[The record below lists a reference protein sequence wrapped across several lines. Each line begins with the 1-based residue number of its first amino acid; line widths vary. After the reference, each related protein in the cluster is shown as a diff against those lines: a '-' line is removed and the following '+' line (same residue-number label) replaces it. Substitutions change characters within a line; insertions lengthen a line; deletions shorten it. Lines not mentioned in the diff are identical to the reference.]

1 LRVNA
6 FSPGELMKSATTRT
20 TKTSKMAPSSGAAKA
35 TDWRKRF
42 AAKKEPKV
50 VVLETDFAGVKAGNK
65 LYIAT
70 PGIIA
75 NYVAS
80 IPYGETR
87 TIERLRNELA
97 RKHKAHATCPVSTAI
112 FLRVVAEAA
121 WDDLTEGALPQN
133 VVPFWRV
140 IDANSPIAKRL
151 RCDSA
156 WLTHMRA
163 AEAVA

>member
-1 LRVNA
+1 MKNA
-6 FSPGELMKSATTRT
+6 TSRT
-20 TKTSKMAPSSGAAKA
+20 TKTGKVVPASGTAKP

-50 VVLETDFAGVKAGNK
+50 VVSETDFPGVKAGNK

-75 NYVAS
+75 NYIAG
-80 IPYGETR
+80 IPHGETR

-97 RKHKAHATCPVSTAI
+97 RNNKAHATCPVSTAI
-112 FLRVVAEAA
+112 FLRIVAEAA
-121 WDDLTEGALPQN
+121 WDDLTDGVLPQN

-140 IDANSPIAKRL
+140 IDANAPIAKRL